1 MGFISQIK
9 SKLGLRTHSEKV
21 SNLAHALYEVCVP
34 AIKSA
39 SKRAQD
45 QIEKHIPFW
54 DPENPYFQ
62 RYIGY
67 LWGLTDEAYQI
78 AYETNK
84 NLPESQQAI
93 EIVVTSGALF
103 HIDPPDKEEVFASVL
118 EIQNT
123 SPTASGLISRLQLN
137 AEFSA
142 AAKVGRDDFRA
153 HAGLNRN
160 LDGLQFILNCSEE

>member
-21 SNLAHALYEVCVP
+21 SNLTDALHEVCVP

-45 QIEKHIPFW
+45 QIERHIPFW
-54 DPENPYFQ
+54 DPENSYFQ

-67 LWGLTDEAYQI
+67 LYGLTDTAYQL
-78 AYETNK
+78 AYETKK

-93 EIVVTSGALF
+93 EIVVMTGALF
-103 HIDPPDKEEVFASVL
+103 HIDPPDKEEIFASVL
-118 EIQNT
+118 EIQKT
-123 SPTASGLISRLQLN
+123 SPTTSGLISRLQLN
-137 AEFSA
+137 AEFRA
-142 AAKVGRDDFRA
+142 AAKVGHDDFLSY
-153 HAGLNRN
+153 AGLNRDP
-160 LDGLQFILNCSEE
+160 DGLQVILN